1 MTFFLPVIAALAVY
15 VIQVLIFK
23 RFWRRS
29 LSARAVFSVPKLR
42 EGDTADLIVS
52 VENAK
57 WLPLAAV
64 KMNLA
69 LDRGLDFISDAN
81 LAVSDRNY
89 RSEIFGLRGYERVT
103 RRLPLAGDHRGL
115 YSLSVIDLVGSDLF
129 YTRRFW
135 APYPVDARITVL
147 PGRAEP
153 LKLNAAT
160 RRLMEETVVP
170 RSDIADPFT
179 LRGIR
184 PYRSGDTVRDINW
197 KASARTGEL
206 RVNIHDYTADKE
218 AVILL
223 DLQYDRLLRPD
234 ALLEESIRIA
244 SSLAGELMARGT
256 AVSLVTK
263 GRHAISGE
271 PVRIGGGADMR
282 HLETLEE
289 GLAALQL
296 PDEPD
301 DSMNE
306 LLSNC
311 LAEMKENQASQV
323 TWILISTQKAGERL
337 LKWPELKELAAMA
350 LRIVPIYSDESTGPD
365 GTADRDAMLWEVH
378 RG

>member
-15 VIQVLIFK
+15 GLQLLIFK
-23 RFWRRS
+23 RFWNRA
-29 LSARAVFSVPKLR
+29 LSAKAVFSVSKVR
-42 EGDTADLIVS
+42 AGDPADLVVS

-69 LDRGLDFISDAN
+69 LDRGLDFVSDAN

-89 RSEIFGLRGYERVT
+89 RSEIFGLRRFERVT
-103 RRLPLAGDHRGL
+103 RKLPLVANQRGL
-115 YSLSVIDLVGSDLF
+115 YSLSVIELVGSDLF
-129 YTRRFW
+129 YARRFW
-135 APYPVDARITVL
+135 ASYPVDARITVL

-153 LKLNAAT
+153 VKINAAT
-160 RRLMEETVVP
+160 RRLMEETAVP
-170 RSDIADPFT
+170 RSDMEDPFT

-184 PYRSGDTVRDINW
+184 PYRSGDSVRDINW

-234 ALLEESIRIA
+234 DLLEESIRIA
-244 SSLAGELMARGT
+244 SSLAGELMAHGT
-256 AVSLVTK
+256 AVSLVTN
-263 GRHAISGE
+263 GRHMISGE
-271 PVRIGGGADMR
+271 PVRIGGGADRR
-282 HLETLEE
+282 HLESLEE

-296 PDEPD
+296 PGEPD

-306 LLSNC
+306 LMAEC
-311 LAEMKENQASQV
+311 LTEMKERQASQV
-323 TWILISTQKAGERL
+323 TWILISTQKPEVKLQNWA
-337 LKWPELKELAAMA
+337 ELKELAAKTM
-350 LRIVPIYSDESTGPD
+350 RIVPLYIDEKAGSAAED
-365 GTADRDAMLWEVH
+365 MRDTMLWEVH